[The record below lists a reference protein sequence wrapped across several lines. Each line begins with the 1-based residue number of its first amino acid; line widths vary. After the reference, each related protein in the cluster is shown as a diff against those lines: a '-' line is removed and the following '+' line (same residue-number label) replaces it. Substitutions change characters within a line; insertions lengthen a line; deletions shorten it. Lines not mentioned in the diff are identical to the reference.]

1 MYDKINFLYNESM
14 QLGSGYMC
22 TKGLAEA
29 FKRIGVLNYAFNTT
43 GPEFLKEEEFQ
54 KFPIFYIR
62 GFLQGRMPFVTAG
75 GTQKKITLQSESFYT
90 RHGKMDSSSGMIRE
104 REKLFDLMITFAE
117 TDVNLYKIPTIWMP
131 SWADITVLDDLYPPQ
146 YDKLGFIGGMP
157 GREDWYRQDK
167 NKIIMHKQTELH
179 RDPLINAQRYTEL
192 ICKFKILVAPP
203 GRFFNSMTGR
213 TFEIL
218 ACKRLCLSYLN
229 PDTMF
234 EHMKLFEDGV
244 DLVYWSTFEEM
255 EEKYNYYLKH
265 TDEAAQIAENGYN
278 KVRKYF
284 NQDIMAQF
292 IADNMIALAN
302 GVPASELKS
311 FTMDYV
317 DNPRTLQ
324 SV

>member
-1 MYDKINFLYNESM
+1 MIDKINFLYNESM

-29 FKRIGVLNYAFNTT
+29 FKRIGVLNYSFNTT
-43 GPEFLKEEEFQ
+43 GPEFLNEEEFQ
-54 KFPIFYIR
+54 KYPIFYVR

-75 GTQKKITLQSESFYT
+75 GAQKKITLQSESFYT
-90 RHGKMDSSSGMIRE
+90 RHGKMDSSSAMIRE

-234 EHMKLFEDGV
+234 EHMKLFQDGV

-292 IADNMIALAN
+292 IADNMLALSN
-302 GVPASELKS
+302 GVPATELKS

-317 DNPRTLQ
+317 ENARTLQ
-324 SV
+324 PA

>member
-1 MYDKINFLYNESM
+1 MIDKINFLYNESM

-29 FKRIGVLNYAFNTT
+29 FKRIGVLNYSFNTT
-43 GPEFLKEEEFQ
+43 GPEFLNEEEFQ
-54 KFPIFYIR
+54 KYPIFYVR

-75 GTQKKITLQSESFYT
+75 GAQKKITLQSESFYT
-90 RHGKMDSSSGMIRE
+90 RHGKMDSSSAMIRE

-157 GREDWYRQDK
+157 GREDWYRKDK

-234 EHMKLFEDGV
+234 EHMKLFQDGV

-292 IADNMIALAN
+292 IADNMLALSN
-302 GVPASELKS
+302 GVPATELKS

-317 DNPRTLQ
+317 ENARTLQ
-324 SV
+324 PA

>member
-1 MYDKINFLYNESM
+1 
-14 QLGSGYMC
+14 MC